1 MVILSAVLAS
11 VVSEIGLG
19 SEPAFSI
26 PDYDFHSPTELP
38 LYLLLG
44 VLCGLVSVALSRCT
58 SLMLL
63 AVNNIQQTID
73 PPKSVFPIVGGF
85 SVGLIALAYPE
96 ILYWGFQNVDILLE
110 SRPLVKGLSTDLLL
124 QLVVVK
130 IVATSLCR
138 ATGLVGGYY
147 APSLFIGAATG
158 MAYAKILGFI
168 SQANPIL
175 HISLDVASPQ
185 SYGLVGMAATLA
197 GVCQVPLTA
206 VLLLFE
212 LTQDYRIV
220 LPLLGAVGMSS
231 WITSGQITRM
241 TKEDV
246 KEMKDDKP
254 YTAQP
259 QETPSVPHIPSFTGA
274 ARVEQ
279 SRESDLCELESSLCL
294 NEYDDDIGEWAT
306 KILVSQAMRTDYITV
321 LMSTLLMEVVS
332 LMLAEKQSCAL
343 IVDDNNFLLG
353 LLTLDDILQ
362 YGKAQRSKTKRH
374 EVTSFCNIDTVRR
387 GDVSQ

>member
-1 MVILSAVLAS
+1 MPFFLNPFSLFGFQGFNAAVAGCFFAVESVLWPSPSESSLSLTNTTSMVILSAVLAS

-26 PDYDFHSPTELP
+26 PDYDFHSPTGNFLFAVYVFFFDAFVLYCITLIFFPSESELP

-110 SRPLVKGLSTDLLL
+110 SRPLVKGLSTNLLL

-185 SYGLVGMAATLA
+185 SYGLV
-197 GVCQVPLTA
+197 
-206 VLLLFE
+206 
-212 LTQDYRIV
+212 
-220 LPLLGAVGMSS
+220 
-231 WITSGQITRM
+231 
-241 TKEDV
+241 
-246 KEMKDDKP
+246 
-254 YTAQP
+254 
-259 QETPSVPHIPSFTGA
+259 
-274 ARVEQ
+274 
-279 SRESDLCELESSLCL
+279 
-294 NEYDDDIGEWAT
+294 
-306 KILVSQAMRTDYITV
+306 
-321 LMSTLLMEVVS
+321 
-332 LMLAEKQSCAL
+332 
-343 IVDDNNFLLG
+343 
-353 LLTLDDILQ
+353 
-362 YGKAQRSKTKRH
+362 
-374 EVTSFCNIDTVRR
+374 
-387 GDVSQ
+387 